1 MSSRP
6 SISSFR
12 ELARDQRGAVSIEY
26 LVTVAIGIAVATA
39 LAAQGAQIGIS
50 AERARLVL
58 SSDSP

>member
-1 MSSRP
+1 MPSRR
-6 SISSFR
+6 STCRLR

-39 LAAQGAQIGIS
+39 LAAQGAQIGLS